1 MRVLESGSGPKAD
14 GTLATRLAHQ
24 YHSTYCL
31 PAYFAIFG
39 RPATHYA
46 VLGTE
51 SGVDDILVYH
61 HEDRRIVVENS
72 ACTIKASSLAA
83 FRDWAFATSPATSI
97 HLSMFALDGAPP
109 ARSWCH
115 PLANDAIVQLPSD
128 ADSYLSGLGR
138 ETRYN
143 VRRYQRRIEKEHP
156 RVAFTMTSGAA
167 IEEPAILRIID
178 LNRARMAGK
187 GHSSGIDEQ
196 YAQRLVLLMRECGL
210 VVTAAID
217 GRIIGGALLSYVDND
232 YFLHVIAHDD
242 QFGKYG
248 LGRLCLVHAIEDL
261 IGRGAERFHF
271 LWGEDEYKTHLG
283 GVSTVLYS
291 LVLYRH
297 RRLVVRARLGT
308 QVRRAAA
315 RAGRRQT

>member
-1 MRVLESGSGPKAD
+1 MTDA
-14 GTLATRLAHQ
+14 TLSARLAHQ

-39 RPATHYA
+39 RPATHHA

-51 SGVDDILVYH
+51 SGIDDILVYH
-61 HEDRRIVVENS
+61 LEGRRIVVENS

-83 FRDWAFATSPATSI
+83 FREWAFAESSATSI

-115 PLANDAIVQLPSD
+115 PLANDAIVLLPGD
-128 ADSYLSGLGR
+128 AGSYLSGLGR

-156 RVAFTMTSGAA
+156 GVVFTMTSGAT

-187 GHSSGIDEQ
+187 GQSSGIDEQ

-210 VVTAAID
+210 VVTAAI
-217 GRIIGGALLSYVDND
+217 GERIIGGALLSSVDND

-242 QFGKYG
+242 QFGRYG
-248 LGRLCLVHAIEDL
+248 LGRLCLVHAIEDI

-297 RRLVVRARLGT
+297 RTSLLRTHVSTLVG
-308 QVRRAAA
+308 RAAA
-315 RAGRRQT
+315 RVARRQT